1 MDRIPIKS
9 TRQTRPLDERLQE
22 QQTRLALEK
31 ISLERK
37 VIKTRA
43 KMLSTYAAAEKGRLT
58 HDWRAPKKSAD
69 QEIIADSEVLNARAR
84 QMRRDKW
91 DASSAVMS
99 YCRNTVGT
107 GITARSNARDPET
120 GEPFDDFNKK
130 IDRLWKQW
138 SERKGLC
145 DIEQSKTFIEMQRL
159 AVAEYVVVGESFA
172 IRSFLPRADRVG
184 LVIQMAEPEQLDM
197 VRTKNLDTGNEIRG
211 GIEINSYGA
220 ALTYWFYSGS
230 NSNNGYSQKSIP
242 IPAERVDHFFRQN
255 RVRQTRGV
263 TLFSPTMMK
272 MRHLGMYDE
281 YQLIAARLE
290 ACIGGVI
297 ERDSYA
303 GDLGIGLPKEL
314 TDTGEDAYGSDEIVM
329 EPGMMP
335 RLRPGEKVSFNTPTK
350 PGPTYQPFV
359 RAQIGQSAAGI
370 GLDYAQL
377 ARDYSEGNFSSQRQA
392 LLDVWKETDAL
403 QLLLITDFCVP
414 IREAF
419 KRFAIMQGLIEA
431 PGFFDSPEMEQAYLE
446 DEWRGPKKPWIDPL
460 KEVTAAAKAID
471 YTLETH
477 ASLLNERG
485 QDVRDVFRQKAEDK
499 KLADQLEIDF
509 PSTKKELSNV
519 PSEEKK
525 NLPGKE

>member
-1 MDRIPIKS
+1 MDRIKFAN
-9 TRQTRPLDERLQE
+9 RQKNNLQDRLSEQE
-22 QQTRLALEK
+22 ARLALEK

-37 VIKTRA
+37 IIKTRK

-58 HDWRAPKKSAD
+58 HDWRAAKKSAD
-69 QEIIADSEVLNARAR
+69 QEIITDSEVLNARAR

-91 DASSAVMS
+91 DAASAVMS
-99 YCRNTVGT
+99 YCRNVVGT
-107 GITARSNARDPET
+107 GITARSNARDPDT

-130 IDRLWKQW
+130 IDKLWKQW

-159 AVAEYVVVGESFA
+159 AIAEYVVVGEAFA
-172 IRSFLPRADRVG
+172 IRSFLSRTDKVG
-184 LVIQMAEPEQLDM
+184 LVIQMAEPEQLDTIK
-197 VRTKNLDTGNEIRG
+197 TKNPDTDREIRG

-220 ALTYWFYSGS
+220 ALAYWFYSGGS
-230 NSNNGYSQKSIP
+230 INNGYSRESTRV
-242 IPAERVDHFFRQN
+242 PAERVDHFFRQN

-263 TLFSPTMMK
+263 TLLSPVMMK

-297 ERDSYA
+297 KHDSYA

-335 RLRPGEKVSFNTPTK
+335 RLRPGEDVVFNTPTK
-350 PGPTYQPFV
+350 PGQQYQPFARV
-359 RAQIGQSAAGI
+359 QVGQSAAGI
-370 GLDYAQL
+370 GLDYSQV

-403 QLLLITDFCVP
+403 QLLLITDFCMP

-419 KRFAIMQGLIEA
+419 KRFAIIQGLIEA

-460 KEVTAAAKAID
+460 KEVNAAVKAID

-485 QDVRDVFRQKAEDK
+485 QDVRDVFKQKSQDKELAE
-499 KLADQLEIDF
+499 QLKIDF
-509 PSTKKELSNV
+509 PSTKKEKSNAKK
-519 PSEEKK
+519 EE
-525 NLPGKE
+525 